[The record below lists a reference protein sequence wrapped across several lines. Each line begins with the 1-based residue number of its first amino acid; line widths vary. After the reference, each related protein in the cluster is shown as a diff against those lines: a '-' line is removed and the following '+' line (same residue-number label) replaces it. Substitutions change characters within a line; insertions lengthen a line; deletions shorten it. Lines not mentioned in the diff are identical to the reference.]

1 MGENIPN
8 GIGASPRR
16 KEDQRFLT
24 GAGNYTDD
32 INLQGQTYAY
42 FLRSPHASAAI
53 KNTKAAAAAPGVVG
67 IFTGADLAEAKVGGL
82 PCGWL
87 ITDVNGQ
94 PMKEPPHPPLAQG
107 KVNHV
112 GDQVAVVVDKQILLY
127 DQGYLYLLERVPS
140 HLIVTRLFLVGD
152 RVFATCAD
160 RSGGN
165 PAPMLLQ
172 VQFAR

>member
-1 MGENIPN
+1 MGANIPN

-32 INLQGQTYAY
+32 INIQGQTYAY
-42 FLRSPHASAAI
+42 FLRSPHAHARI
-53 KNTKAAAAAPGVVG
+53 KKIDTKAAAAAPGVVG

-94 PMKEPPHPPLAQG
+94 PMKEPPHPLLAQG
-107 KVNHV
+107 KANHV
-112 GDQVAVVVDKQILLY
+112 GDQVAVVIAETYLQAKDAAELIEVDY
-127 DQGYLYLLERVPS
+127 DVLEAVAD
-140 HLIVTRLFLVGD
+140 V
-152 RVFATCAD
+152 ATATQPGKPQVHD
-160 RSGGN
+160 I
-165 PAPMLLQ
+165 APNNTCY
-172 VQFAR
+172 V